1 MLTLVYKCLV
11 NIEPFDLTSSSHVRI
26 SKYNLRGGGGGGGGG
41 GGELIVP
48 KVLQEIF
55 KLTVAI

>member
-26 SKYNLRGGGGGGGGG
+26 SKYNLRGGGGGKQ
-41 GGELIVP
+41 IVP

>member
-26 SKYNLRGGGGGGGGG
+26 SKYNLRGGGGK
-41 GGELIVP
+41 LIVP

>member
-26 SKYNLRGGGGGGGGG
+26 SKYNLRGGGGGEHCAEGASGN
-41 GGELIVP
+41 
-48 KVLQEIF
+48 F
-55 KLTVAI
+55 

>member
-26 SKYNLRGGGGGGGGG
+26 SKYNLRGA

>member
-26 SKYNLRGGGGGGGGG
+26 SKYNLRGGGGGAEAHCAEGASGN
-41 GGELIVP
+41 
-48 KVLQEIF
+48 F
-55 KLTVAI
+55 